1 MSLECPEHDHTNGME
16 YPNWRT
22 KGLDVLY
29 HLPRMVWT
37 IVSLGN
43 WIIKQPVG
51 KDIKLWFMYTYIYI
65 NYIISMNI
73 HIYIYIHIY
82 MCFSNVFTCFYW
94 HMLVIHGYSMIPP
107 GEAKQLSS
115 SPSRRCAATPCD
127 IFGASLHTA
136 DSEKSCDLHDISSG
150 WWYTYPSEK
159 YESQLGWLFPI
170 YGKIKN
176 APNHQPVIVTIVV
189 YSHNSSHYIV
199 L

>member
-1 MSLECPEHDHTNGME
+1 MAWNTLIGEPKDWMCCTIYPEWFEQLCHWGIESSTNQWE
-16 YPNWRT
+16 RT
-22 KGLDVLY
+22 SNYDSCTRTFILIILY
-29 HLPRMVWT
+29 Q
-37 IVSLGN
+37 
-43 WIIKQPVG
+43 WI
-51 KDIKLWFMYTYIYI
+51 Y
-65 NYIISMNI
+65 
-73 HIYIYIHIY
+73 IYIYIHIY